1 MISSTRARCSFWSR
15 LVWISSTSRIWSPTR
30 STGLSAVIGSWNT
43 MAMRVPRIA
52 RSSVSDLVS
61 SWSPCSWIEPLSTC
75 IAPFGSR
82 PITACA
88 VTDLPEPDSPTT
100 QTISSAPT
108 VRLIPCTACVLSPP
122 VMATL
127 RSETSRT
134 VLLTSHPLRHLGI
147 ERIAQ
152 PVAENV
158 DGQDRQRKA
167 HAGIDDVVRIQAE
180 DLPALGHDVAPGRHL
195 RRHADAEERQ
205 DGLDQNGGGADEG
218 ALHDHGGH
226 RVGQHVPPQ
235 QFRNR
240 SA

>member
-52 RSSVSDLVS
+52 RSSTSDLVS
-61 SWSPCSWIEPLSTC
+61 SSSPCSRIEPLSTC
-75 IAPFGSR
+75 IAPFGKR

-108 VRLIPCTACVLSPP
+108 VRLMPCTACVRSPP
-122 VMATL
+122 LMATE
-127 RSETSRT
+127 RFETSRT
-134 VLLTSHPLRHLGI
+134 VLLTSHPLRHFGI

-152 PVAENV
+152 AVAENV
-158 DGQDRQRKA
+158 DGKDRERKT
-167 HAGIDDVVRIQAE
+167 HAGIDDVVRVQAE
-180 DLPALGHDVAPGRHL
+180 PLPALGHDVAPGRYL

-205 DGLDQNGGGADEG
+205 DGFDQNGRGADEG
-218 ALHDHGGH
+218 ALHDHWRD
-226 RVGQHVPPQ
+226 RVGQYMPPQ
-235 QFRNR
+235 QLRG
-240 SA
+240 

>member
-1 MISSTRARCSFWSR
+1 
-15 LVWISSTSRIWSPTR
+15 
-30 STGLSAVIGSWNT
+30 

-61 SWSPCSWIEPLSTC
+61 SWSPCSRIEPLSTC

-108 VRLIPCTACVLSPP
+108 VRLMPCTACVLSPP
-122 VMATL
+122 LMATE
-127 RSETSRT
+127 RFETSRT
-134 VLLTSHPLRHLGI
+134 VLLTSHPLRHFGI

-152 PVAENV
+152 TIAENV
-158 DGQDRQRKA
+158 DGKDRQGQA

-180 DLPALGHDVAPGRHL
+180 YLPALSHDVAPGRHL

-205 DGLDQNGGGADEG
+205 DGLDENGRGADEG
-218 ALHDHGGH
+218 ALHDHGRDGV
-226 RVGQHVPPQ
+226 RQHMPPQ
-235 QFRNR
+235 QFRDR
-240 SA
+240 RTERDRGLDIGL